1 MARQE
6 NPTVSSIVSA
16 TDDQDVATLAT
27 AGAGTIFPENFAAGL
42 TLADQV
48 LLSCGF
54 SQDDAAAFVTAV
66 RAELNP
72 ELIGRVGI

>member
-1 MARQE
+1 MNRNLRRWRLRA
-6 NPTVSSIVSA
+6 PAPV
-16 TDDQDVATLAT
+16 
-27 AGAGTIFPENFAAGL
+27 FPENFAAGL

-54 SQDDAAAFVTAV
+54 SQEEGAAVITTV